1 MASDLNYIATEIQPM
16 KKILNIRFL
25 IAMLVL
31 PSISF
36 AALDI
41 LDSISSALN
50 TGNVT
55 QLSSYFDSNVDIT
68 ILDQESTYSK
78 TQAVAVV
85 QNFFST
91 NTVKGFQLLHRAGSG
106 DGCYGIGNLQT
117 STQTLRTYFYVKTSG
132 SISVIQELRF
142 EKE

>member
-1 MASDLNYIATEIQPM
+1 VVEDFPLTSVVSVALEDATHDIDEFDADAVPALLAAAIVTVTNASRVPPP
-16 KKILNIRFL
+16 
-25 IAMLVL
+25 V
-31 PSISF
+31 
-36 AALDI
+36 
-41 LDSISSALN
+41 
-50 TGNVT
+50 
-55 QLSSYFDSNVDIT
+55 
-68 ILDQESTYSK
+68 

-91 NTVKGFQLLHRAGSG
+91 NTVKSFQLLHRAGSG

-132 SISVIQELRF
+132 STSVIQELRF